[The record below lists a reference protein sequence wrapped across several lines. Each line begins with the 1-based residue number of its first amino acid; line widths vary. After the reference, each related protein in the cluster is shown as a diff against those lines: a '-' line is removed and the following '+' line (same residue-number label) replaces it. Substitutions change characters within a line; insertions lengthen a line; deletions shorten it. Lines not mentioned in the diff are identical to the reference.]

1 MEPFPGSVQARF
13 LLFQVKVAQSKTHVE
28 VTLEGT
34 IRTDEM
40 QQFVE
45 QSVQAV
51 KSLAAQ
57 GRGVKVLAD
66 LRQLRTTS
74 PEAAELLRQGQAAAI
89 QAGMRRI
96 AELVGSELTALQ
108 LNRIARGSGM
118 DRILRRFNTEEEAR
132 AWLFEADDTLDA
144 A

>member
-1 MEPFPGSVQARF
+1 MAPFSGSVQARF
-13 LLFQVKVAQSKTHVE
+13 LLFQVKVDQSNTLVE

-34 IRTDEM
+34 VRADEM

-45 QSVQAV
+45 QAVSAV
-51 KSLAAQ
+51 KSLAQ
-57 GRGVKVLAD
+57 DGRIVRALAD

-74 PEAAELLRQGQAAAI
+74 PEAEEILRQGQEAAMK
-89 QAGMRRI
+89 AGMRRI
-96 AELVGSELTALQ
+96 AEVVGSELTALQ

-118 DRILRRFNTEEEAR
+118 DRILRRFQGEDEAR
-132 AWLFEADDTLDA
+132 AWLLSSDDALDA

>member
-1 MEPFPGSVQARF
+1 MAPFSGSVQARF
-13 LLFQVKVAQSKTHVE
+13 LLFQVKVDQSNTLVE

-34 IRTDEM
+34 VRADEM

-45 QSVQAV
+45 QAVSAV
-51 KSLAAQ
+51 KSLAQ
-57 GRGVKVLAD
+57 DGRIVRALAD

-74 PEAAELLRQGQAAAI
+74 PEAAELLRQGQEAAMK
-89 QAGMRRI
+89 AGMRRI
-96 AELVGSELTALQ
+96 AEVVGSELTALQ

-118 DRILRRFNTEEEAR
+118 DRILRRFQGEDEAR
-132 AWLFEADDTLDA
+132 AWLLSSDDALDA